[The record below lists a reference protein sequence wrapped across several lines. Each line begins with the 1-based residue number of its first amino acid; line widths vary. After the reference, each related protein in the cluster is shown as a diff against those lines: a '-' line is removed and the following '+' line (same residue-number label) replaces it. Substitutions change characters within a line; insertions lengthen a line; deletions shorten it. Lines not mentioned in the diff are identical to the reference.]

1 MHTVEAYLNVRR
13 AAGFRLRSA
22 EALLRSYARFASQR
36 GEDYVRTQT
45 ALDWA
50 RLTSSPQQRGR
61 RLEAVRIFARYAQ
74 AEDARHELPP
84 AGLFGVCRPAPI
96 APFIF
101 SPEQLHQLL
110 ERAANLPP
118 VGSLR
123 PWTYCTL
130 LSLLAVT
137 GLRISEALALRFDDL
152 TPDGLLIRE
161 TKFRK
166 SRLLPL
172 HPSTAAGLERYL
184 VRRRQRGGDNDYVF
198 ISHYRRPLAYPT
210 VAEVF
215 RGLIREL
222 GLASGPG
229 QHRPRL
235 HDLRHTWAV
244 RTLLACPTGYTQVN
258 QQLLAMSTYL
268 GHTGVTGT
276 FRYLHTTPELLADIA
291 ASCEH
296 LIAERGLQP

>member
-1 MHTVEAYLNVRR
+1 MQTVEAYLNVRR

-22 EALLRSYARFASQR
+22 EALLRSYARFASHR

-45 ALDWA
+45 TLDWA
-50 RLTSSPQQRGR
+50 TLTSSPQQRGR

-110 ERAANLPP
+110 ERAASLPP

-152 TPDGLLIRE
+152 TPDGLIVRE

-166 SRLLPL
+166 SRLLLL
-172 HPSTAAGLERYL
+172 HPSTAAGLER
-184 VRRRQRGGDNDYVF
+184 
-198 ISHYRRPLAYPT
+198 
-210 VAEVF
+210 
-215 RGLIREL
+215 
-222 GLASGPG
+222 
-229 QHRPRL
+229 
-235 HDLRHTWAV
+235 
-244 RTLLACPTGYTQVN
+244 
-258 QQLLAMSTYL
+258 
-268 GHTGVTGT
+268 
-276 FRYLHTTPELLADIA
+276 
-291 ASCEH
+291 
-296 LIAERGLQP
+296 